1 VTKHYEP
8 GWDEDGRLLEVYLVD
23 GPGPCGPVVTVSRHP
38 FAPGTRVRHV
48 NQEWAREATAVVV
61 KAHGPFGDGS
71 YEYEVFAGEL
81 FAEPVS
87 ESNPMTRPT
96 QWSSLA
102 VIVVEARL

>member
-1 VTKHYEP
+1 MTQHYEL
-8 GWDEDGRLLEVYLVD
+8 GLNAEGELLEIALVG
-23 GPGPCGPVVTVSRHP
+23 GPGPCGPVVSVSRHP

-48 NQEWAREATAVVV
+48 SQEWAREATAVVV
-61 KAHGPFGDGS
+61 QAHGPFGDGS

-87 ESNPMTRPT
+87 QSNPMTRPT

-102 VIVVEARL
+102 TVEASL